1 MLISENRWVF
11 CLFILLYSDFL
22 CYINTL
28 TYFDIIDLYIF
39 NYYFLLIITDGGPPK
54 YRPNSQYNPS
64 NGIVNPNLQTS
75 VDHLSTLSRPRS
87 TDASTHNSV
96 HGRQLNGA
104 LSRGPNGLH
113 EDLDFP
119 PTPRTLTRKKNIV
132 WMRPHVSLF
141 SIFLVFLYDFFY
153 LLYFTI
159 SILIHFHCLHSQ
171 SHTSHQAIVF

>member
-1 MLISENRWVF
+1 M
-11 CLFILLYSDFL
+11 
-22 CYINTL
+22 
-28 TYFDIIDLYIF
+28 
-39 NYYFLLIITDGGPPK
+39 LIITDGGPPK

-64 NGIVNPNLQTS
+64 NGIVNPVLQTS

-141 SIFLVFLYDFFY
+141 LD
-153 LLYFTI
+153 LLFV
-159 SILIHFHCLHSQ
+159 SL
-171 SHTSHQAIVF
+171 

>member
-1 MLISENRWVF
+1 MLISGNRWV
-11 CLFILLYSDFL
+11 LFVYSFIVTSYSYMNTFTFWFNWFIFLILLSF
-22 CYINTL
+22 
-28 TYFDIIDLYIF
+28 
-39 NYYFLLIITDGGPPK
+39 ITDGGPPK

-75 VDHLSTLSRPRS
+75 LDHLSTLSRPRS

-141 SIFLVFLYDFFY
+141 FFLFFM
-153 LLYFTI
+153 I
-159 SILIHFHCLHSQ
+159 SF
-171 SHTSHQAIVF
+171 